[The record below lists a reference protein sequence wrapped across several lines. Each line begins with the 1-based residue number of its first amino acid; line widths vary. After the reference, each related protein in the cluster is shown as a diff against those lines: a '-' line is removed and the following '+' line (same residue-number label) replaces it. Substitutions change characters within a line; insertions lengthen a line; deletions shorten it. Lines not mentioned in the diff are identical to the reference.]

1 MKKVRVANILICV
14 LLFSISNK
22 SIIAQEESTKVI
34 KKNSISVEGIYYHG
48 YISCYK
54 DFDIF
59 INYSR
64 IIFNTNYYTLSGE
77 IGIGLP
83 DICYMLTYV
92 PIRINL
98 KNYIGKN
105 KHKAVFG
112 LGCLYTCDAGIYIPI
127 ILGYKYDIINNLS
140 GELNLNLP
148 LSFSYSGDVE
158 LDRAHFWLWEKDS
171 YNDYLIS
178 LGLRYNF

>member
-1 MKKVRVANILICV
+1 MIKVKVAYILICA
-14 LLFSISNK
+14 LLFSILNK
-22 SIIAQEESTKVI
+22 STIAQEESTKVI
-34 KKNSISVEGIYYHG
+34 KKNSISVEGVYYQG

-83 DICYMLTYV
+83 DIDYMLTYV

-105 KHKAVFG
+105 KHKSVFG
-112 LGCLYTCDAGIYIPI
+112 LGCLYTYDTGIYIPL

-140 GELNLNLP
+140 IELNFDFP

-171 YNDYLIS
+171 FNNYLIS
-178 LGLRYNF
+178 LGLSYNF